1 LVKVQ
6 FNDILYAEALKDFS
20 RLYLQEKTMLVS
32 AHLKMMED
40 MLPPSRFLRV
50 HRFYIVALDKITAVQ
65 GNVVEIKKVQVPVG
79 RTYKEELVRRLGI

>member
-1 LVKVQ
+1 VKVQ

-40 MLPPSRFLRV
+40 MLPLPASCGFTGPISLR
-50 HRFYIVALDKITAVQ
+50 
-65 GNVVEIKKVQVPVG
+65 
-79 RTYKEELVRRLGI
+79 